1 MTEMTIRA
9 GGVDDADD
17 MGLTIVS
24 ASFATFLG
32 HIPEEDL
39 DLTWTPQQS
48 ADNWRTYFSDE
59 ERLLGA
65 DFFVA
70 EVDSTVIGFVMS
82 GTDTGRPDFEKS
94 VGALYVRPSFQRM
107 GIGRALLSTAAK
119 ASIEKGANTFLI
131 GCIRENPSCGFYTHL
146 GGIEIYRVPRNV
158 DRYESEEI
166 FFGFSDISRFVVH
179 S

>member
-1 MTEMTIRA
+1 MTRTTIRT
-9 GGVDDADD
+9 GSIDDADD

-24 ASFATFLG
+24 ATFSTFLG

-48 ADNWRTYFSDE
+48 ADNWRTYLSDE
-59 ERLLGA
+59 ERSLGA

-70 EVDSTVIGFVMS
+70 ESDGTVIGFVMS
-82 GTDTGRPDFEKS
+82 GADTGRADFEKS

-107 GIGRALLSTAAK
+107 GIGSALLSTAAK
-119 ASIEKGANTFLI
+119 ASIDNGVNTFLI

-146 GGIEIYRVPRNV
+146 GGKEIYRVPRNV
-158 DRYESEEI
+158 DRYQTEEI
-166 FFGFSDISRFVVH
+166 FFGFSDISRLITNP
-179 S
+179 